1 MFIKPLRMNSMT
13 DKYERVSA
21 AALGSLR
28 THSHMGKQLSNHS
41 DLMTKLAADSFKYC
55 CVNSGKQK
63 QMAWDKMKS
72 E

>member
-1 MFIKPLRMNSMT
+1 MNSMT

-63 QMAWDKMKS
+63 
-72 E
+72 